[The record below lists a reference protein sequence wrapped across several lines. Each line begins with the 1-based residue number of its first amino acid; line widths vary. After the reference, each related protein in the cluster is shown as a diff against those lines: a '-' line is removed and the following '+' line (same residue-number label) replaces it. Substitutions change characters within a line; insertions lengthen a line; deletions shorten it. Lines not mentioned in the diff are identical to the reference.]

1 MSEYVKIIY
10 RRHNVRLF
18 RKYVLDSFL
27 DIGCFWYNDNDKE
40 DFKKLTKHI
49 REINA
54 LGS

>member
-10 RRHNVRLF
+10 RRHNVRLLH
-18 RKYVLDSFL
+18 KYMLNSFL
-27 DIGCFWYNDNDKE
+27 DIDCFWYNDKNKKE
-40 DFKKLTKHI
+40 FKKLTKHI